1 MTADR
6 DPDRLPGAL
15 EWLLRDRVSGGI
27 TVAQFP
33 NPALW
38 TWLVATVLGLL
49 WRPTVGGVDVL
60 TVLSTGALLVWA
72 ADEVLRGV
80 NPFRRLLG
88 SGVLVAV
95 VLGLLRD

>member
-1 MTADR
+1 MADDR
-6 DPDRLPGAL
+6 APDRLPGPL
-15 EWLLRDRVSGGI
+15 EWLLRDRVTGGI

-38 TWLVATVLGLL
+38 TWLVATVLGLW
-49 WRPTVGGVDVL
+49 WRPTVGGIDVL
-60 TVLSTGALLVWA
+60 AVISTGALLVWA

-88 SGVLVAV
+88 AGVLAVV

>member
-6 DPDRLPGAL
+6 APDRLPGPL

-38 TWLVATVLGLL
+38 TWLAATVLGL
-49 WRPTVGGVDVL
+49 WVAAHRGRCRRAG
-60 TVLSTGALLVWA
+60 GALDRRPAVWA

-88 SGVLVAV
+88 QRCSSWWSAGCSGN
-95 VLGLLRD
+95 

>member
-6 DPDRLPGAL
+6 APDRLPGPL

-27 TVAQFP
+27 TIAQFP

-38 TWLVATVLGLL
+38 TWLVATVLGLW

-60 TVLSTGALLVWA
+60 AVLSTGALLVWA

-88 SGVLVAV
+88 AGVLVV
-95 VLGLLRD
+95 VLLGLLRD

>member
-6 DPDRLPGAL
+6 APDRLPGPL

-27 TVAQFP
+27 TIAQFP

-38 TWLVATVLGLL
+38 TWLVATVLGLW
-49 WRPTVGGVDVL
+49 WRPTVGGVDAL

-88 SGVLVAV
+88 AGVLVV
-95 VLGLLRD
+95 VLLGLLRD

>member
-6 DPDRLPGAL
+6 DPDRLPGPL

-27 TVAQFP
+27 TIAQFP

-38 TWLVATVLGLL
+38 TWLVATVLGLW

-88 SGVLVAV
+88 AGVLVVV

>member
-1 MTADR
+1 M
-6 DPDRLPGAL
+6 
-15 EWLLRDRVSGGI
+15 
-27 TVAQFP
+27 
-33 NPALW
+33 
-38 TWLVATVLGLL
+38 ATVLGLW

-88 SGVLVAV
+88 AGVLVVV

>member
-6 DPDRLPGAL
+6 APDRLPGPL

-27 TVAQFP
+27 TIAQFP

-38 TWLVATVLGLL
+38 TWLAATVLGLW
-49 WRPTVGGVDVL
+49 WRPTVGDVDVL
-60 TVLSTGALLVWA
+60 VVLSTGALLVWA
-72 ADEVLRGV
+72 VDEVLRGV

-88 SGVLVAV
+88 AAVLVAV
-95 VLGLLRD
+95 VGGLLRD